1 MGTVATMR
9 AGIYQIR
16 SRAVLFAAS
25 AFLCLLPGFARSS
38 DTAVNPPVSSYRS
51 PGDLARSDLVLS
63 DLSGR
68 HRFHPGTP
76 MVLDPITGA
85 FEFDLGGSETRK
97 LQLQLAHPIVLE
109 AGHHL
114 FSIGPG
120 SNQLGLDSVLR
131 MPLGNGLSLHGGAEQ
146 ILGTTQF
153 QTLGSIQ
160 CLNGTLGPDSYT
172 ASGCHFVSGADATF
186 DRRTLNLGASHES
199 GNLSTSMNWFTT
211 AAAEN
216 GAVGVYKLSQFN
228 NPAVLL
234 DNAMLT
240 PLAGDKGLP
249 GAMSAAYI
257 NSETTGIDLNF
268 QLGIATDQAGEI
280 RLGLALTRVLDANY
294 QGIYGHSLGTLDWSV
309 AKPFDSAALGIEW
322 NRGAFSSG
330 IRGYYREPVSFL
342 NHENLD
348 SMSTFDVHFTWRAP
362 WKANLSIGASNVLGA
377 GVNERNNSDK
387 TTDPYESIYGR
398 IPYVRYQQ
406 DL

>member
-1 MGTVATMR
+1 MGIAPKMR
-9 AGIYQIR
+9 TGANQIR
-16 SRAVLFAAS
+16 FRAALLAVT

-38 DTAVNPPVSSYRS
+38 DTAANRSVSSYRS
-51 PGDLARSDLVLS
+51 PGDLARSDLGRS
-63 DLSGR
+63 DLIGQ

-76 MVLDPITGA
+76 MVLDPMTGA

-97 LQLQLAHPIVLE
+97 LQLQLAHPIMLE

-114 FSIGPG
+114 LSMAPG

-131 MPLGNGLSLHGGAEQ
+131 MPLGNGLSLQGGAEQ
-146 ILGTTQF
+146 ILGNTQF
-153 QTLGSIQ
+153 QPLGSIQ

-172 ASGCHFVSGADATF
+172 ASGCHFVTGADATF
-186 DRRTLNLGASHES
+186 DRRTLNVGASHAS
-199 GNLSTSMNWFTT
+199 GKLSTSMNWFTT
-211 AAAEN
+211 ASEN

-228 NPAVLL
+228 NPAFLL
-234 DNAMLT
+234 DNALLS
-240 PLAGDKGLP
+240 PLAGD
-249 GAMSAAYI
+249 MSAAYI

-322 NRGAFSSG
+322 NRGSFSSG

-342 NHENLD
+342 NRENLD

-377 GVNERNNSDK
+377 GVDERNTSDK
-387 TTDPYESIYGR
+387 TTDRYESIYGR

>member
-1 MGTVATMR
+1 MGIAAKMRTGANQIEPRAALLAAT
-9 AGIYQIR
+9 
-16 SRAVLFAAS
+16 

-38 DTAVNPPVSSYRS
+38 DAAANHSVSSYRS
-51 PGDLARSDLVLS
+51 AGDLTRSDLI
-63 DLSGR
+63 GR
-68 HRFHPGTP
+68 HSFHPGTP

-97 LQLQLAHPIVLE
+97 LQLAHPITLE

-114 FSIGPG
+114 LSIAPG
-120 SNQLGLDSVLR
+120 SNQLGLDTMLR
-131 MPLGNGLSLHGGAEQ
+131 MPLGKGLSLQGGAGQ
-146 ILGTTQF
+146 ILGNTQF
-153 QTLGSIQ
+153 QPLGSIQ

-172 ASGCHFVSGADATF
+172 ASGCHFVTGADATF
-186 DRRTLNLGASHES
+186 DRRTLNLGASHAS
-199 GNLSTSMNWFTT
+199 GKLSTSMNWFTT
-211 AAAEN
+211 ATEN

-228 NPAVLL
+228 NPAFLL
-234 DNAMLT
+234 DNALLS
-240 PLAGDKGLP
+240 PLAGYKGLP

-294 QGIYGHSLGTLDWSV
+294 QGIYGQSLSPLDWSV
-309 AKPFDSAALGIEW
+309 ARPFDSAALGIEW
-322 NRGAFSSG
+322 NRGSFSSG

-342 NHENLD
+342 NRENLD

-377 GVNERNNSDK
+377 GVDEGNNSDK
-387 TTDPYESIYGR
+387 TTDRYESIYGR

>member
-1 MGTVATMR
+1 M
-9 AGIYQIR
+9 
-16 SRAVLFAAS
+16 FAAS

-38 DTAVNPPVSSYRS
+38 DSAAKHPVLSYRGA
-51 PGDLARSDLVLS
+51 GDLTRSDLF
-63 DLSGR
+63 GQ
-68 HRFHPGTP
+68 HKFHPGTP

-97 LQLQLAHPIVLE
+97 LQLQLARPIMLE

-114 FSIGPG
+114 LSIAPG
-120 SNQLGLDSVLR
+120 SKQLGLDAVFR
-131 MPLGNGLSLHGGAEQ
+131 MPLANGLSLQGGAEQ
-146 ILGTTQF
+146 ILGNTQF

-172 ASGCHFVSGADATF
+172 ASGCHFVTGADATF
-186 DRRTLNLGASHES
+186 DRRTLNLGARHES
-199 GNLSTSMNWFTT
+199 GQLSASMNWFTT
-211 AAAEN
+211 ATEN
-216 GAVGVYKLSQFN
+216 DAVGVYKLSQFN

-234 DNAMLT
+234 DNALLT
-240 PLAGDKGLP
+240 PLAGDKVLP
-249 GAMSAAYI
+249 DAMSAAYS

-294 QGIYGHSLGTLDWSV
+294 RGIYGHSLNALNWSA
-309 AKPFDSAALGIEW
+309 AKPFDSAALGLEW
-322 NRGAFSSG
+322 NRGSFSSG

-342 NHENLD
+342 NREKLD

-362 WKANLSIGASNVLGA
+362 WSANLSIGASNVLGA
-377 GVNERNNSDK
+377 GADERNNTDK
-387 TTDPYESIYGR
+387 TADRYESIYGR

>member
-1 MGTVATMR
+1 MLAAVAC
-9 AGIYQIR
+9 
-16 SRAVLFAAS
+16 
-25 AFLCLLPGFARSS
+25 LCLLPGFASSS
-38 DTAVNPPVSSYRS
+38 DTTAYHPVPAYRS
-51 PGDLARSDLVLS
+51 PGDLARSDLI
-63 DLSGR
+63 DR

-76 MVLDPITGA
+76 MVLGPITGA

-97 LQLQLAHPIVLE
+97 LQLQLSHPLMLE

-114 FSIGPG
+114 LSLAPG
-120 SNQLGLDSVLR
+120 SNQLGLDAILR
-131 MPLGNGLSLHGGAEQ
+131 VPLGNGLSLQGGAEH
-146 ILGTTQF
+146 ILGNTQF

-172 ASGCHFVSGADATF
+172 ASGCRFVTGAGATF

-199 GNLSTSMNWFTT
+199 GNMSASMNWFTT
-211 AAAEN
+211 ATQSGAA
-216 GAVGVYKLSQFN
+216 GVYKLSQLN

-234 DNAMLT
+234 DNALLT

-268 QLGIATDQAGEI
+268 QLGIATDQAGEVQ
-280 RLGLALTRVLDANY
+280 LGLALTRVLDANY
-294 QGIYGHSLGTLDWSV
+294 QGIYAHSLSALDWSV
-309 AKPFDSAALGIEW
+309 AKPFDSVALGVEW
-322 NRGAFSSG
+322 NRGSFSSG

-342 NHENLD
+342 NRENLD

-362 WKANLSIGASNVLGA
+362 WNANLSIGASNVLGA
-377 GVNERNNSDK
+377 GVDKRNNSDK
-387 TTDPYESIYGR
+387 TTDRFESIYGR

>member
-1 MGTVATMR
+1 
-9 AGIYQIR
+9 
-16 SRAVLFAAS
+16 
-25 AFLCLLPGFARSS
+25 
-38 DTAVNPPVSSYRS
+38 
-51 PGDLARSDLVLS
+51 
-63 DLSGR
+63 
-68 HRFHPGTP
+68 

-97 LQLQLAHPIVLE
+97 LQLQLAHPITLE

-114 FSIGPG
+114 LAIGPG
-120 SNQLGLDSVLR
+120 SNQLGLDAVLR
-131 MPLGNGLSLHGGAEQ
+131 MPLGKGLSLQGGAEQ
-146 ILGTTQF
+146 ILGNTQF
-153 QTLGSIQ
+153 QPLGSIQ

-172 ASGCHFVSGADATF
+172 ASGCHFVTGADAAF

-211 AAAEN
+211 AAEN
-216 GAVGVYKLSQFN
+216 GSVGVYKLSQFN

-234 DNAMLT
+234 DNALLT
-240 PLAGDKGLP
+240 PLAGNKGLP
-249 GAMSAAYI
+249 AAMSAAYI

-294 QGIYGHSLGTLDWSV
+294 QGIYGHSFGALDLSV

-322 NRGAFSSG
+322 NRGSFSSG

-362 WKANLSIGASNVLGA
+362 WKANLSIGASNLLGA
-377 GVNERNNSDK
+377 GVDERNNSDK
-387 TTDPYESIYGR
+387 TTDRYESIYGR